1 MLVAGKEN
9 NVVKVEDDDDGL
21 FMTPLLKERLRSAR
35 AKKMGGDYSL
45 VDNTF
50 PKEKNGKLILTL
62 CL

>member
-1 MLVAGKEN
+1 MVE
-9 NVVKVEDDDDGL
+9 VEDDDDGL